1 MDSDN
6 IEKIYSDIV
15 NSQELEKEMYDELE
29 KYKTSKEK
37 TDEIVRELNLH
48 VIRRRK
54 LISKLRTFCI
64 ENCEENCENYTESF
78 TNQRRIRRRRIRE
91 REREIELKNKLICSK
106 FEKIIEEEEVLNFK
120 KNSLKD
126 KLKLT
131 LPLESITIKAV
142 KLNSNNEKKYTALT
156 NIMYNLFFMFIV
168 LNIVVIIEIF
178 FPNIPKFPLNLI
190 KIIAIGI
197 GCTLVYISYQDHYT
211 RDDYDYDK
219 YKFSNDKA
227 VYTNVSGT
235 TSGTTSSINN
245 DIESG
250 TKVNG
255 CVLDLCENGNC
266 CPDEMFFDRVK
277 GMCVVG
283 TENTISNE

>member
-1 MDSDN
+1 M
-6 IEKIYSDIV
+6 E
-15 NSQELEKEMYDELE
+15 
-29 KYKTSKEK
+29 SKEL
-37 TDEIVRELNLH
+37 TIVI
-48 VIRRRK
+48 V
-54 LISKLRTFCI
+54 TFK
-64 ENCEENCENYTESF
+64 SD
-78 TNQRRIRRRRIRE
+78 
-91 REREIELKNKLICSK
+91 
-106 FEKIIEEEEVLNFK
+106 EKIINCLN
-120 KNSLKD
+120 
-126 KLKLT
+126 
-131 LPLESITIKAV
+131 SIAKEIPV
-142 KLNSNNEKKYTALT
+142 VVVENSNNEKKYTALT

-168 LNIVVIIEIF
+168 LNVVVIIEIF

-197 GCTLVYISYQDHYT
+197 GCTLAYISYQDHYT

-235 TSGTTSSINN
+235 TSSINN

-250 TKVNG
+250 TKVNE

>member
-64 ENCEENCENYTESF
+64 ENCEENCENYTENFS
-78 TNQRRIRRRRIRE
+78 NLESR
-91 REREIELKNKLICSK
+91 LICSK
-106 FEKIIEEEEVLNFK
+106 FEKIIEEEEVLNSK

-131 LPLESITIKAV
+131 LPLESNTIKAV

-156 NIMYNLFFMFIV
+156 NIMYNLFFMFI
-168 LNIVVIIEIF
+168 
-178 FPNIPKFPLNLI
+178 
-190 KIIAIGI
+190 
-197 GCTLVYISYQDHYT
+197 
-211 RDDYDYDK
+211 
-219 YKFSNDKA
+219 
-227 VYTNVSGT
+227 
-235 TSGTTSSINN
+235 
-245 DIESG
+245 
-250 TKVNG
+250 
-255 CVLDLCENGNC
+255 
-266 CPDEMFFDRVK
+266 
-277 GMCVVG
+277 
-283 TENTISNE
+283 